1 MPGVDSRMKKKIT
14 SQNMIQ
20 KSTRKWAPLFLW
32 PMVAAFCIGFVW
44 PFLQGMFLSFT
55 QFKTTS
61 KWSWVGLENFVKAF
75 QDESFRYSFGYT
87 ALYAI
92 VSLVLINV
100 LAFFIAYALTQ
111 KIKGTNLFRTVF

>member
-1 MPGVDSRMKKKIT
+1 MKKKKI
-14 SQNMIQ
+14 SNSNMIQ

-61 KWSWVGLENFVKAF
+61 KWSWVGIENFVKAF
-75 QDESFRYSFGYT
+75 QDESFR
-87 ALYAI
+87 
-92 VSLVLINV
+92 
-100 LAFFIAYALTQ
+100 
-111 KIKGTNLFRTVF
+111 